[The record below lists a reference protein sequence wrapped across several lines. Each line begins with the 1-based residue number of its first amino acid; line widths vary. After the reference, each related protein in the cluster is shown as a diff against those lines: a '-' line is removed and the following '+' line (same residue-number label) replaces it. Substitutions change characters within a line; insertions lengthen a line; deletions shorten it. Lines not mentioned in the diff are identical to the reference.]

1 MDTQQQVKILLASAS
16 PRRRELLSQIGVQ
29 YDVLA
34 VNVDET
40 ARAGESPE
48 VFVQRLAM
56 EKAAAGFLRQTG
68 SPPLSALGADTIVLL
83 GDQILGKPK
92 DKKDGCA
99 MLKSLSGETHQVFTA
114 VALAN
119 AQKNLCLLNRSKV
132 TFRTLT
138 DAEIEAYWDSGEPAD
153 KAGGYAIQGLAAV
166 FIRKLEGSY
175 TGVMG
180 LPLFETA
187 ELLKDFG
194 IELLAVSKKI

>member
-1 MDTQQQVKILLASAS
+1 MDTNTQAKILLASAS
-16 PRRRELLSQIGVQ
+16 PRRRELLNQIGVPH
-29 YDVLA
+29 DVLA
-34 VNVDET
+34 VDVDEA

-56 EKAAAGFLRQTG
+56 EKAAAGFLRQD
-68 SPPLSALGADTIVLL
+68 SANKLLSLGADTIVLL

-92 DKKDGCA
+92 DKNDGYA

-114 VALAN
+114 VAMAN
-119 AQKNLCLLNRSKV
+119 ADKSLSLLSRSKV

-138 DAEIEAYWDSGEPAD
+138 DEEIAAYWDSGEPLD
-153 KAGGYAIQGLAAV
+153 KAGGYAIQGLAAQ
-166 FIRKLEGSY
+166 FIRKLDGSY
-175 TGVMG
+175 SGVMG

-194 IELLAVSKKI
+194 MRILGNK